1 MQPFRYEAPPSLDA
15 ALTLLADP
23 RSRVFAGGTDLLV
36 QLRSG
41 LEPPTALVDVK
52 SIPELR
58 VVELGPDRLRLGAA
72 VSCWDICD
80 HPELRRAFPGLVEAA
95 ELIGSMQIQ
104 SRATVGGNL
113 CNGSP
118 AADTTPALFALAAE
132 CVLRGPGGGRRL
144 PVHEFVL
151 GPGRTALEPG
161 ELLVELQVPRLPD
174 GAADAYLRFI
184 PRGEMDIAVVGA
196 GVLLELEADG
206 RCRAA
211 RIALGAVAP
220 TAILVPE
227 AAAALV
233 GTRLA
238 ATDLEQAAAL
248 ASRAGEPIS
257 DKRGPAAYRRRL
269 AGVLTRRALTTAAE
283 RARERSSR

>member
-1 MQPFRYEAPPSLDA
+1 
-15 ALTLLADP
+15 
-23 RSRVFAGGTDLLV
+23 
-36 QLRSG
+36 
-41 LEPPTALVDVK
+41 
-52 SIPELR
+52 
-58 VVELGPDRLRLGAA
+58 
-72 VSCWDICD
+72 
-80 HPELRRAFPGLVEAA
+80 
-95 ELIGSMQIQ
+95 
-104 SRATVGGNL
+104 
-113 CNGSP
+113 
-118 AADTTPALFALAAE
+118 
-132 CVLRGPGGGRRL
+132 
-144 PVHEFVL
+144 
-151 GPGRTALEPG
+151 
-161 ELLVELQVPRLPD
+161 
-174 GAADAYLRFI
+174 
-184 PRGEMDIAVVGA
+184 MDIAVVGA